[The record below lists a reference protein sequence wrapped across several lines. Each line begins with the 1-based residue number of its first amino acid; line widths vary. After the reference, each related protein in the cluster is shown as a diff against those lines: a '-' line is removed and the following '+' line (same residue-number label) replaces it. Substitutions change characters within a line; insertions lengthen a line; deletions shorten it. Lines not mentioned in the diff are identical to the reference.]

1 MFFIRVKSTKS
12 IKGIKTLNKQTNK
25 NKNDS
30 YAHRTLNK
38 QTKTEMIAM
47 CITLNKQTKIKITTM
62 RIKCLRRRKLFTLF
76 IQGNFISPEKN
87 KEHKKHKKHKNVKQ
101 ATLT

>member
-1 MFFIRVKSTKS
+1 
-12 IKGIKTLNKQTNK
+12 
-25 NKNDS
+25 
-30 YAHRTLNK
+30 
-38 QTKTEMIAM
+38 MIAM
-47 CITLNKQTKIKITTM
+47 CITLNKQTKIKITAM

-101 ATLT
+101 ATLTQTFFIRVKSIKSEKRQTQANKKRQHFYAHKNI